1 MATKINIRERRHGF
15 QLNALAIFEE
25 EKLIVNGHVT
35 DTVDPRKERVGG
47 KRGEFKAVQGQN
59 ESGILSLANV
69 PLAEGKTPLTPEGV
83 GEK

>member
-25 EKLIVNGHVT
+25 EKLIVNGPC

-47 KRGEFKAVQGQN
+47 K
-59 ESGILSLANV
+59 
-69 PLAEGKTPLTPEGV
+69 
-83 GEK
+83 EKKSSRQFRVRTSPASCH